1 MNTSKNIVLVPGKF
15 RVIHSGHIR
24 LFRAA
29 LELGDELV
37 VALDVEGTTPEEIA
51 WRTQALN
58 SFGLVSLVVEYEND
72 ISQLLRRIKP
82 ARVLKGYE
90 HSSKFNLETEV
101 LTEYGGELLFSSGSE
116 FSQES
121 DFFLSEDEEILNLQK
136 SVSLP
141 IDFLTRNSMSRE
153 QLVHLL
159 DKFDDIQVCVIGDLI
174 VDEYISC
181 RAIGMSQ
188 EEPTIVVTPVDSRRF
203 LGGAGIVAAHC
214 ASLGAKTH
222 LITVTGEDSLADWA
236 THKAASYGLDILS
249 VRDAKRP
256 TTLKQ
261 RFRSGTQSLLRVS
274 HLSQEYLDDR
284 KKQQIIDA
292 YKSISSRIDL
302 LIFADFSYG
311 VISADTARQLIE
323 IARENQTIV
332 AADSQS
338 SSQVGKLSKFI
349 GADLVSATEHE
360 ARLEMQEKNL
370 GLVALAEELSSL
382 LKAEN
387 LILKLGKA
395 GVLLVGNEASQSK
408 LPTEE
413 IVSFNDHATDVSGAG
428 DSMLAAASLA
438 LAAGGNIYEV
448 GFIGSLSASIQ
459 VGRTGNLPIS
469 SGLMKRILLK

>member
-1 MNTSKNIVLVPGKF
+1 MKTSKNIVLVPGKF

-37 VALDVEGTTPEEIA
+37 VALDVEGIAREEIA

-58 SFGLVSLVVEYEND
+58 SFGLVSSVIEYEND
-72 ISQLLRRIKP
+72 ISQLLRKIKP
-82 ARVLKGYE
+82 AKVLKGYE
-90 HSSKFNLETEV
+90 HSSKYNFETEV
-101 LTEYGGELLFSSGSE
+101 LKEYGGELLFSSGSE

-121 DFFLSEDEEILNLQK
+121 DFFSSEDEEILSLQK
-136 SVSLP
+136 LISLP
-141 IDFLTRNSMSRE
+141 LDFLTRNSISRN
-153 QLVHLL
+153 QLIQLI
-159 DKFDDIQVCVIGDLI
+159 DKFNDIQVCVVGDLI

-214 ASLGAKTH
+214 ASLGANTH

-236 THKAASYGLDILS
+236 THKVANYGLEILS
-249 VRDAKRP
+249 IKDAKRP

-261 RFRSGTQSLLRVS
+261 RFRSGTQSLLRVN

-284 KKQQIIDA
+284 KKQQIVDA
-292 YKSISSRIDL
+292 YKSISSGIDL

-311 VISADTARQLIE
+311 VISADIATQLIE

-338 SSQVGKLSKFI
+338 SSQVGKLSKFV
-349 GADLVSATEHE
+349 GVDLVTATEHE

-370 GLVALAEELSSL
+370 GLVALAEQLSSL

-387 LILKLGKA
+387 LFLKLGKA
-395 GVLLVGNEASQSK
+395 GVLLVGNQASESK

-413 IVSFNDHATDVSGAG
+413 IVSFNHHAIDVSGAG

-438 LAAGGNIYEV
+438 LAAGGTIYEA

-459 VGRTGNLPIS
+459 VGRTGNLPIAS
-469 SGLMKRILLK
+469 VLMKKLLLN